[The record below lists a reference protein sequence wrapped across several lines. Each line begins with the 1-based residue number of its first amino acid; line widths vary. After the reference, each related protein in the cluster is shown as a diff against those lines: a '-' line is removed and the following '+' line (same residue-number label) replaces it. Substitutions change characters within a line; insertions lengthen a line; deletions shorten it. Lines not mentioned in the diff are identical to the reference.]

1 MSTARPSADA
11 QHRSPQG
18 EGTAALLLEVQDLDL
33 EYQTHRGTV
42 QALQGVQ
49 LRVRPGEVIGLVG
62 ESGCGKTS
70 LARAITGVIPR
81 NARITRGEL
90 RWQGVDL
97 LKLTEAQHRERR
109 WREFAFIPQSAMNA
123 LNPVHRVGNQLAEVL
138 TQRGALST
146 AAARTR
152 VETLFDQV
160 GIDPKRAR
168 DYPHQFS
175 GGMRQRISIAMAL
188 ALQPRLV
195 IADEPVTALDV
206 IVQRQILDLI
216 LSLQKSLQLSM
227 VMVTHDVS
235 VVAYV
240 CESVVVMY
248 AGQVVETG
256 PATQVLETPLH
267 PYTTG
272 LTRAFP
278 DLLQGIEL
286 LRPIEGSPPDLLT
299 PPTGCRFAE
308 RCHFVQDACRAAPPP
323 LRSVEGGTRSVA
335 CWRSDEA
342 AVLRSQW
349 QAEPA

>member
-1 MSTARPSADA
+1 M
-11 QHRSPQG
+11 
-18 EGTAALLLEVQDLDL
+18 
-33 EYQTHRGTV
+33 
-42 QALQGVQ
+42 
-49 LRVRPGEVIGLVG
+49 
-62 ESGCGKTS
+62 
-70 LARAITGVIPR
+70 IPR

-138 TQRGALST
+138 TQRGNLST
-146 AAARTR
+146 AAAQTR
-152 VETLFDQV
+152 VEALFDQV
-160 GIDPKRAR
+160 GIDPKRVR

-278 DLLQGIEL
+278 DLQQGIEL

-308 RCHFVQDACRAAPPP
+308 RCPFVQDACRAAPPP

-342 AVLRSQW
+342 AVLRSLW

>member
-1 MSTARPSADA
+1 M
-11 QHRSPQG
+11 
-18 EGTAALLLEVQDLDL
+18 QDLDL

-308 RCHFVQDACRAAPPP
+308 RCPFVQDACRAAPPP

-342 AVLRSQW
+342 AVLRSLW

>member
-1 MSTARPSADA
+1 MN
-11 QHRSPQG
+11 
-18 EGTAALLLEVQDLDL
+18 LLEVQDLDL

-42 QALQGVQ
+42 QALQGVK

-90 RWQGVDL
+90 LWQGVDL

-123 LNPVHRVGNQLAEVL
+123 LNPVHRVGTQLAEVL
-138 TQRGALST
+138 TQRGGLT
-146 AAARTR
+146 AAAAQIR
-152 VETLFDQV
+152 VEALFDQV
-160 GIDPKRAR
+160 GIDPKRVR

-188 ALQPRLV
+188 ALQPKLV

-216 LSLQKSLQLSM
+216 LRLQKSLQLSM

-235 VVAYV
+235 VVAYL

-256 PATQVLETPLH
+256 SAAQVLDTPLH

-278 DLLQGIEL
+278 DLHQGMEL

-308 RCHFVQDACRAAPPP
+308 RCPFVQDACRAAPPP

-342 AVLRSQW
+342 AVLRAQW